1 VAIDQRREPFGFD
14 DQVLAHTPI
23 IALTINRAHT
33 KAGIAPPHPLAGQ
46 LRRR

>member
-23 IALTINRAHT
+23 IALTINRAQA
-33 KAGIAPPHPLAGQ
+33 KAGQHPAFGVI
-46 LRRR
+46 RR